1 MAHDEVNEEN
11 KMVAVQLLGKLSETF
26 GQSLTESFV
35 AFEILSM
42 GEDPKSR
49 VCKEAVL

>member
-1 MAHDEVNEEN
+1 MAHDELNEEN
-11 KMVAVQLLGKLSETF
+11 KIVAVQLFGKLSPTF

-42 GEDPKSR
+42 GEDVK
-49 VCKEAVL
+49 